1 MTVQPG
7 EPKRRRRSFMSII
20 GLVLIFF
27 VLIDS
32 GSALARGDL
41 GADNRNVWL
50 VAVATILLL
59 VRIAVYALVP
69 WLRIRREQADDAARH
84 S

>member
-1 MTVQPG
+1 
-7 EPKRRRRSFMSII
+7 MSII
-20 GLVLIFF
+20 GLVLIFY

-41 GADNRNVWL
+41 GADNRNIWL
-50 VAVATILLL
+50 VVVAAILLL
-59 VRIAVYALVP
+59 VRIALFALVP
-69 WLRIRREQADDAARH
+69 WLRIRREQAADAARD